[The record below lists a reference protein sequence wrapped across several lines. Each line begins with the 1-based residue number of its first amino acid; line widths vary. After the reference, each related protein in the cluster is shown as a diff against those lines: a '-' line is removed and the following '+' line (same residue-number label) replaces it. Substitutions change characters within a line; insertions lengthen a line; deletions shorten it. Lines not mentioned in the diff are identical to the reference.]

1 VGLTWVIWRGN
12 MEKNIYNPEQ
22 AKLQVTKNVIHVLL
36 YIDPQI
42 QDQPYAYVML
52 IKHGPINF
60 MCPYGFLIN
69 AMVVKHVF
77 ITCFVAS

>member
-1 VGLTWVIWRGN
+1 MKKKHLQPRASQTPSNKKCNSCIT
-12 MEKNIYNPEQ
+12 IY
-22 AKLQVTKNVIHVLL
+22 I

-42 QDQPYAYVML
+42 QDQPYAYVLL

-60 MCPYGFLIN
+60 MGPYGFLIN
-69 AMVVKHVF
+69 AMVIKHVF